1 MNNDQVIKMLSVRA
15 ADARGI
21 ILPFV
26 ISHAVILAVLGF
38 GGSGLE
44 DSGVQLALAA
54 MSVLGS
60 LWSVMWLDDCMQD
73 LMAGGKDMGEDFQ
86 STNMG
91 KRLVNAPFGIV
102 RLVNVV
108 VVGLIVTAELIAI
121 Y

>member
-1 MNNDQVIKMLSVRA
+1 MNNDQIIKMMTIRA

-26 ISHAVILAVLGF
+26 VSHAVILAVLGF

-44 DSGVQLALAA
+44 NSGVQLALAA

-60 LWSVMWLDDCMQD
+60 LWSVMWLDDAMQD
-73 LMAGGKDMGEDFQ
+73 LIAASKDMDEDFAN
-86 STNMG
+86 SNMG
-91 KRLVNAPFGIV
+91 KRLLNAPFGIV
-102 RLVNVV
+102 RLENLV
-108 VVGLIVTAELIAI
+108 VVGLIVAAELIAI

>member
-1 MNNDQVIKMLSVRA
+1 
-15 ADARGI
+15 
-21 ILPFV
+21 
-26 ISHAVILAVLGF
+26 
-38 GGSGLE
+38 
-44 DSGVQLALAA
+44 
-54 MSVLGS
+54 
-60 LWSVMWLDDCMQD
+60 MQD

-108 VVGLIVTAELIAI
+108 VVGLIVAAELIAI